1 MHSQNHYLYLVRYF
15 IAFALIIFCAVACYD
30 TDFQPR
36 KRGYYYAALPKK
48 EYTTFNT
55 AGYPFSFSYPVYGKP
70 VKDTQLF
77 KNFSES
83 PYWINID
90 FAELNGKLHLTY
102 KPITSEESFVNLI
115 KDAYHLSHVHDK
127 KATYIKEPEFHTS
140 NNVHGTFFEVGGN
153 AASAL
158 QFFATDSHKHF
169 IRGALY
175 FNATPNS
182 DSIAP
187 ASKFLI
193 EDAQYFIKT
202 LKWTK

>member
-1 MHSQNHYLYLVRYF
+1 VRYL
-15 IAFALIIFCAVACYD
+15 IALILICVCLSSCYD
-30 TDFQPR
+30 TEFQPR
-36 KRGYYYAALPKK
+36 KRGYFYLPLPKK
-48 EYTTFNT
+48 EYTDFVR
-55 AGYPFSFSYPVYGKP
+55 ADYPFSFSYPVYGNP

-77 KNFSES
+77 KNMSES

-90 FAELNGKLHLTY
+90 FPELNGKLHLTY
-102 KPITSEESFVNLI
+102 KAITSEDGFVNLI
-115 KDAYHLSHVHDK
+115 KDAYQLSHVHDK
-127 KATYIKEPEFHTS
+127 KATFIKEPEFHTT

-182 DSIAP
+182 DSVAP
-187 ASKFLI
+187 ASKFLVQDV
-193 EDAQYFIKT
+193 EHFIKT
-202 LKWTK
+202 LKWTR